1 MMEDNDMPT
10 PLLQLNQLTVTLKKR
25 QALFKAV
32 DNLSLTVNQ
41 GEILGLVGESGA
53 GKSMVGSAIMGLIDQ
68 PLFISSGEIYF
79 KQRRIDTNAQPVR
92 GAEISMIFQDPL
104 VSLNPLR
111 TIGDQLVETIRT
123 HIPLSKPEALER
135 AKRLLEEV
143 GIDPARI
150 NAYPH
155 TFSGGMRQRVVIALA
170 LAPEPSLIIADEPTT
185 ALDVSVQAQI
195 LDLLKQL
202 CKDRGTSII
211 LITHDMGVIADTTD
225 RVAVLYSGRLA
236 EIGTTYD
243 VLRYPCHPYTK
254 GLVAATPQ
262 INGASLKDKLFQIPG
277 SMPDL
282 NNIPTGCAFY
292 PRCTQAI
299 SQCEGEQPPL
309 FDKRTACWLLDQG
322 AKPK

>member
-10 PLLQLNQLTVTLKKR
+10 PLLQINQLTVTLKKR

-123 HIPLSKPEALER
+123 HISLSKPEALER

-243 VLRYPCHPYTK
+243 VLK
-254 GLVAATPQ
+254 TPV
-262 INGASLKDKLFQIPG
+262 
-277 SMPDL
+277 
-282 NNIPTGCAFY
+282 IPT
-292 PRCTQAI
+292 QKVWL
-299 SQCEGEQPPL
+299 PPL
-309 FDKRTACWLLDQG
+309 RKLMVLH
-322 AKPK
+322 

>member
-1 MMEDNDMPT
+1 MPT
-10 PLLQLNQLTVTLKKR
+10 PLLQINQLTVTLKKR

-32 DNLSLTVNQ
+32 DNLSLVVNQ

-111 TIGDQLVETIRT
+111 TIGEQLIETIRT
-123 HIPLSKPEALER
+123 HIPISKPEALER
-135 AKRLLEEV
+135 AKSLLEEV

-150 NAYPH
+150 YAYPH

-195 LDLLKQL
+195 LDLLKML

-243 VLRYPCHPYTK
+243 VLKHPCHPYTK

-262 INGASLKDKLFQIPG
+262 INAASLKDKLFQIPG
-277 SMPDL
+277 SMPNL
-282 NNIPTGCAFY
+282 NNIPAGCAFY
-292 PRCTQAI
+292 PRCTKTV
-299 SQCEGEQPPL
+299 SRCEGEQPAL
-309 FDKRTACWLLDQG
+309 FGNRAACWLFEQE

>member
-10 PLLQLNQLTVTLKKR
+10 PLLQINQLTVTLKKR

-32 DNLSLTVNQ
+32 DNLSLTVNK

-123 HIPLSKPEALER
+123 HISLSKPEALER

-150 NAYPH
+150 HAYPH

-292 PRCTQAI
+292 PRCTQAVCR
-299 SQCEGEQPPL
+299 CEGEQPAL
-309 FDKRTACWLLDQG
+309 FDNRTACWLFDKG
-322 AKPK
+322 AKLK